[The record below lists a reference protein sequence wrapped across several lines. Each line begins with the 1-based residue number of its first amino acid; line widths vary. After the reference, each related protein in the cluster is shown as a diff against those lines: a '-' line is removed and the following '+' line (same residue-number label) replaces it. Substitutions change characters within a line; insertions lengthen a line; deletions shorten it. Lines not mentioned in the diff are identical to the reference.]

1 MRKRLARGARLP
13 WRTSLPVLGGVAA
26 FVMHGM
32 GAADIF
38 DTDRGL
44 APARWVHRRIV
55 PLRQDLSPFRLLV
68 REPLDALSFKKCLSR
83 VSEVSLHAVLRL
95 G

>member
-1 MRKRLARGARLP
+1 LTQIGV
-13 WRTSLPVLGGVAA
+13 WSLPGGSIDV
-26 FVMHGM
+26 
-32 GAADIF
+32 
-38 DTDRGL
+38 
-44 APARWVHRRIV
+44 IV

-83 VSEVSLHAVLRL
+83 ASEVSLHLVLRL